1 MIKQQSKLE
10 ENMKKIIFTEKG
22 KANIQ
27 NALNNL
33 DANKTTNIID
43 LDSLIEQTKQEEH
56 KEHEAYYHT
65 KRNNQ
70 AVFC

>member
-1 MIKQQSKLE
+1 
-10 ENMKKIIFTEKG
+10 MKKIIFTEKG

-43 LDSLIEQTKQEEH
+43 LDSLIEQTKE
-56 KEHEAYYHT
+56 KEKKEDSVV
-65 KRNNQ
+65 KI
-70 AVFC
+70 